1 MSSFL
6 LLLYVHRQD
15 GKSNLEPHES
25 AANWSKREVIMRD
38 PYNIFF
44 HVERPPHG
52 TYTVNGSV
60 TLAFPTKIFKIWAC
74 LAV

>member
-1 MSSFL
+1 
-6 LLLYVHRQD
+6 
-15 GKSNLEPHES
+15 
-25 AANWSKREVIMRD
+25 MRD

-60 TLAFPTKIFKIWAC
+60 TLAFPTKIFKIWAY